1 MFKNCGKDT
10 IRTLE
15 RLSAVLRFI
24 DTEYDKLSNLDFM
37 DVATTEQKAQLE
49 LIDKIYK
56 VYSEF

>member
-1 MFKNCGKDT
+1 MFKSCSKDT
-10 IRTLE
+10 VRTLE

-24 DTEYDKLSNLDFM
+24 DTEYDKLSNLDLM